1 MRLTSFALA
10 AALITAPGL
19 ALAQSTLERVLGQ
32 IDSATNLAQV
42 NGTFANI
49 AENVART
56 PIPGVTTTEV
66 TSIGLADA
74 ADDVRLWGLGP
85 VTLITVADIG
95 KTFTS
100 GDGSAIG
107 AVLATDTID
116 ELTVNSD
123 GSLSFT
129 AANATTG
136 IQLFNYSDGT
146 SLLLVGLLT
155 AETYELDPTG
165 LVYERDGYLSLV
177 GGSRAGFLSSLYT
190 LQTQEITT
198 TSGGTPGISSRIDGS
213 ITNIVTGV
221 TAATAEAVAGSATAT
236 EFVMPTLDFGAMATT
251 ALGAVNTGDI
261 TLGVNSAVD
270 EAATT
275 TTRAVSSVMTQIG
288 GSADTG
294 ALVLNVA
301 SNAGAINGSIQNIMT
316 QVNGT
321 IGDLSTTALGAVNT
335 GTITTGVN
343 SAVQGIVGMSGQ
355 TASGL

>member
-1 MRLTSFALA
+1 MRIASLTL

-19 ALAQSTLERVLGQ
+19 AFAQSVLERVLGQ

-74 ADDVRLWGLGP
+74 ADNVILWIIGDDDVW
-85 VTLITVADIG
+85 ITVADIG
-95 KTFTS
+95 KTFVS

-116 ELTVNSD
+116 KLTVNSD

-129 AANATTG
+129 AANATGLIPLSSMTTG
-136 IQLFNYSDGT
+136 STYLAGN
-146 SLLLVGLLT
+146 LT
-155 AETYELDPTG
+155 ADTYELGPTG
-165 LVYERDGYLSLV
+165 LVYEAFG
-177 GGSRAGFLSSLYT
+177 SLYLTAEFFANANSDLFT

-198 TSGGTPGISSRIDGS
+198 TSRGTLGISSTIDGS

-236 EFVMPTLDFGAMATT
+236 EFVMPTVIS
-251 ALGAVNTGDI
+251 ALWPPQR
-261 TLGVNSAVD
+261 LGRS
-270 EAATT
+270 
-275 TTRAVSSVMTQIG
+275 TRAI
-288 GSADTG
+288 
-294 ALVLNVA
+294 LP
-301 SNAGAINGSIQNIMT
+301 
-316 QVNGT
+316 
-321 IGDLSTTALGAVNT
+321 LG
-335 GTITTGVN
+335 
-343 SAVQGIVGMSGQ
+343 
-355 TASGL
+355 